1 MAENMGI
8 LERFLDCL
16 ASEAGLSDR
25 TLDAYRSDLT
35 RFLAWLP
42 LHGVSTFPDLDRPE
56 PIERYLSSRRADGL
70 APASVARALT
80 AIRMLVRFA
89 LDEGDLTVDPTR
101 GLHTP
106 RLARTL
112 PGVLPYAMVETLLQ
126 PDPSGGWKEVRD
138 TALLETL
145 YATGCRIS
153 EALGLTL
160 DRLPHRGRAAAP
172 VLRVL
177 GKRDK
182 ERLVPLG
189 QRARTAL
196 DVWLDGHWIALAG
209 RTGTDRV
216 FVSRSGRP
224 LDRRDAW
231 AALKARCA
239 ARGLPASISPHTLR
253 HSFATHLLEGGAGL
267 RAVQE
272 LLGHADVGTTQIYTH
287 VASGQ
292 IAKAHSKF
300 HPRG

>member
-1 MAENMGI
+1 MGI
-8 LERFLDCL
+8 LERYLDSL

-25 TLDAYRSDLT
+25 TLEAYRGDLSK
-35 RFLAWLP
+35 FLAWLP
-42 LHGVSTFPDLDRPE
+42 RNGVAAFAELRRPE
-56 PIERYLSSRRADGL
+56 PIEQFLSSLRAAGL
-70 APASVARALT
+70 APPSVARALT
-80 AIRMLVRFA
+80 SIRMLVRFA
-89 LDEGDLTVDPTR
+89 LDEGDLAVDPSR

-106 RLARTL
+106 RLSRIL
-112 PGVLPYAMVETLLQ
+112 PGVLPYAMVETLLE
-126 PDPSGGWKEVRD
+126 PGDAAGWKDTRD
-138 TALLETL
+138 TALLEVL
-145 YATGCRIS
+145 YSTGCRIS

-160 DRLPHRGRAAAP
+160 DRLPHRGRAGVP

-189 QRARTAL
+189 NRARTAL
-196 DVWLDGHWIALAG
+196 DAWLDGHWIALAG
-209 RTGTDRV
+209 RTGTDLV
-216 FVSRSGRP
+216 FISRSGRP
-224 LDRRDAW
+224 LNRRDAW
-231 AALKARCA
+231 AALKVRCA
-239 ARGLPASISPHTLR
+239 QRGLPVSISPHTLR
-253 HSFATHLLEGGAGL
+253 HSFATHLLEGGADL